1 LVHPE
6 VVSYCIV
13 CLYTI
18 ILSVL
23 LAIYITAFIH
33 ACILPGKSTILKLIT
48 RMLQPESGDILLDR
62 ESIFS
67 LPVRE
72 LRRRVAV
79 VPQDT
84 SLFDESILYNI
95 RYGNQ
100 LASAEDVQ
108 AVIAAS
114 NLQSTIEKLPQG
126 VRTLVG
132 ERGARLSGGERQKVS
147 IAR

>member
-1 LVHPE
+1 MLLV
-6 VVSYCIV
+6 S
-13 CLYTI
+13 
-18 ILSVL
+18 
-23 LAIYITAFIH
+23 
-33 ACILPGKSTILKLIT
+33 GKSTILKLIT

-62 ESIFS
+62 ESVFS
-67 LPVRE
+67 QLSVKE
-72 LRRRVAV
+72 VRRRVAV

-84 SLFDESILYNI
+84 SLFDETILYNI

-100 LASAEDVQ
+100 FATAEEVQ
-108 AVIAAS
+108 AVIANS
-114 NLQSTIEKLPQG
+114 NLQSTIDKLPQG

>member
-1 LVHPE
+1 MTP
-6 VVSYCIV
+6 
-13 CLYTI
+13 CLYNI

-23 LAIYITAFIH
+23 LALTAFIH
-33 ACILPGKSTILKLIT
+33 SCMYVCMCVLPGKSTILKLIT
-48 RMLQPESGDILLDR
+48 RMLQPESGDIFLDR

-72 LRRRVAV
+72 VRRRVAV

-100 LASAEDVQ
+100 LATAEDVQ
-108 AVIAAS
+108 AVIAES